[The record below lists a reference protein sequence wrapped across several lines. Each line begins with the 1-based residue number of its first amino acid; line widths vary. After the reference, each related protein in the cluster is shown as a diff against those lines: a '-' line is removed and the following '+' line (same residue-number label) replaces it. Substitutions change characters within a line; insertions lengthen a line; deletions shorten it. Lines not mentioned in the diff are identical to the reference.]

1 MNKNTFIVGFMLF
14 ALFFGAGNLIYPPI
28 LGIESGTAYWSAIG
42 GFIITGVGLPVLAV
56 MAISFVKEDAREL
69 ANKVHPMFGLIFT
82 SIVYLAIAPFFGIPR
97 AATVAYEMS
106 IMPFIDASPIILL
119 AFTLIFFIVVC
130 LTSLN
135 PSKVVDWIGK
145 MLTPILLLSILG
157 LIVGGLI
164 LLNSPLT
171 EPTGNYTTAPFSTG
185 FIEGYLT
192 MDAIA
197 ALAFGIIVVNAFKA
211 RGAQTQR
218 ELVTA
223 TGKAGIITAI
233 ALTTVY
239 VALGWIGGK
248 MATLGEFT
256 NGGEILSA
264 AANHM
269 FGSFGALLLGI
280 IVALACFTTC
290 VGLVV
295 AAGQFFAKVTPLS
308 YKTVVYIVTLGSFI
322 IANQGLET
330 IISYSVPVLV
340 FIYPIAIVL
349 IILPF
354 VSKIINLSQ
363 AFYRGAILF
372 TAIISLYD
380 GLTEL
385 GIDMS
390 FISPLIEKLPFFEI
404 SLGWI
409 IPAIIG
415 GLIGVAINKLI
426 SKDRSK
432 TVTVN

>member
-1 MNKNTFIVGFMLF
+1 MTRNTFVVGFMLF
-14 ALFFGAGNLIYPPI
+14 ALFFGAGNLIYPPT
-28 LGIESGTAYWSAIG
+28 LGIESGTAYWSAIS
-42 GFIITGVGLPVLAV
+42 GFVITGVGLPILAV

-97 AATVAYEMS
+97 AANVAYEMS
-106 IMPFIDASPIILL
+106 VMPFTNASPVTLL
-119 AFTLIFFIVVC
+119 IFTLVFFTIVC
-130 LTSLN
+130 LMSLN
-135 PSKVVDWIGK
+135 PSKIVDWIGK
-145 MLTPILLLSILG
+145 MLTPILLIAILG
-157 LIVGGLI
+157 LIIGSLL

-171 EPTGNYTTAPFSTG
+171 EPSANYSTAPFFTG

-197 ALAFGIIVVNAFKA
+197 ALAFGIIVVNTFKEQ
-211 RGAQTQR
+211 GAQTQR
-218 ELVTA
+218 ELVA
-223 TGKAGIITAI
+223 STGKAGIITAV

-256 NGGEILSA
+256 NGGEVLSA

-295 AAGQFFAKVTPLS
+295 AAGQFFTKVTPLS
-308 YKTVVYIVTLGSFI
+308 YKTIVYIVTFGSFI

-340 FIYPIAIVL
+340 FIYPVAIVL

-354 VSKIINLSQ
+354 VSKLVTLSQ

-372 TAIISLYD
+372 TAIVSLYG

-385 GIDMS
+385 GINMS
-390 FISPLIEKLPFFEI
+390 FISSFMEKLPFFKI
-404 SLGWI
+404 NLGWI

-415 GLIGVAINKLI
+415 GIIGIIISKLI
-426 SKDRSK
+426 KKDYNK
-432 TVTVN
+432 TLTMN